1 MKHEGIGGV
10 TRFVIMNNWFNT
22 SFTPNEVYDLKGST
36 VGRTNIEGKGSIL
49 KDLDIKRKLYMR
61 SDLKEKFL
69 EQLEKDAQFLAQHN
83 IMDYSLLVGIAYNND
98 GSDLEIKNT
107 RDDVSYRSIFQE
119 DDGGMLAYNHQEKR
133 EEIIF
138 CGIIDI
144 LQQYNGRKKLEHL
157 FKSMA
162 YNSERIS
169 IVQPSYY
176 AKRFV
181 QFITSLCEVG
191 DKPKKKKKKRNVI
204 NNNNS

>member
-22 SFTPNEVYDLKGST
+22 SCTLHEIYDLKGST
-36 VGRTNIEGKGSIL
+36 VGRTNVEGKGSIL
-49 KDLDIKRKLYMR
+49 KDLDIKRKFYMK
-61 SDLKEKFL
+61 SDIKQKFL

-83 IMDYSLLVGIAYNND
+83 IMDYSLLVGISYNKD
-98 GSDLEIKNT
+98 GSNLEIKKT
-107 RDDVSYRSIFQE
+107 RDDNSVISIFQE
-119 DDGGMLAYNHQEKR
+119 ADGGILGYNHQEKR
-133 EEIIF
+133 EEVIF

-162 YNSERIS
+162 YNSDRIS

-181 QFITSLCEVG
+181 QFITSLCE
-191 DKPKKKKKKRNVI
+191 DEERPKKKKKRNV